1 MVKMSLRG
9 AKPRGNPNLNNLGE
23 FGLINL
29 LTKGFKPGR
38 EVLAGVGDD
47 CAVLKYRRDE
57 YLLWTTDLLFAGVHF
72 TEDASP
78 YKIGWKAL
86 AVSISDIAAMAGTP
100 KYGLVFVGL
109 PPKTPVSYSKEIYR
123 GITELAGKYRIK
135 IVGGDTNAFDKLVIG
150 TTVLGVVE
158 KKYLTLRSGAKPGD
172 LICVSGPLG
181 KGEKTH
187 LSFLPKVQQARRI
200 KRLFSATAMIDV
212 SDGLLSDFTQIA
224 EKSRVGGK
232 IFLSQIPCVP
242 GIKPEEALISGEEF
256 ELLFTVTPKY
266 GKAVCA
272 AGFFVAGK
280 VVDRSSGIKTFDA
293 SGRLYQPTRTG
304 YNHFR

>member
-1 MVKMSLRG
+1 MSLRSTIG
-9 AKPRGNPNLNNLGE
+9 RGNPNLNDLGE

-29 LTKGFKPGR
+29 LTKGFKPDK

-47 CAVLKYRRDE
+47 CAVLKYRRNE
-57 YLLWTTDLLFAGVHF
+57 YLLWTTDLLFSGVHF

-78 YKIGWKAL
+78 YEIGWKAL
-86 AVSISDIAAMAGTP
+86 AVSISDIAAMAGIP

-109 PPKTPVSYSKEIYR
+109 PPKTTISFSKEIFR
-123 GITELAGKYRIK
+123 GITELAGKYRVK
-135 IVGGDTNAFDKLVIG
+135 IVGGDTNAFEKLVIG

-158 KKYLTLRSGAKPGD
+158 KKYLTLRSGTQPGD

-187 LSFLPKVQQARRI
+187 LSFLPKVHQARRI
-200 KRLFSATAMIDV
+200 KRLFSATAMIDI
-212 SDGLLSDFTQIA
+212 SDGLLSDFTRIA

-242 GIKPEEALISGEEF
+242 GVRPEEVLTSGEEF
-256 ELLFTVTPKY
+256 ELLFTVRPKY
-266 GKAVCA
+266 EEVVRKANLFVVGK
-272 AGFFVAGK
+272 VAG
-280 VVDRSSGIKTFDA
+280 RSSGIKVLDA
-293 SGRLYQPTRTG
+293 SDRFYKLGRPG